1 MKWLLRVLLVIIFAF
16 GLQYTPISYS
26 ENFCSV
32 IYTIIGILFALALNQ
47 IMAFN
52 FIEVQ
57 NDKFI
62 ERHRNRLSKIRNLYI
77 FLFAFA
83 TLALLLKSISLKSE
97 WKWIK
102 LDVKFLIGSYLVF
115 TLIYFIIN
123 FISLARLKD
132 QIDDEIRK
140 MKRNKEIEMLNQ
152 VE

>member
-16 GLQYTPISYS
+16 GLQYTSISYS
-26 ENFCSV
+26 EDFCSV

-52 FIEVQ
+52 FTEIQ

-62 ERHRNRLSKIRNLYI
+62 ERHRNRLSKIRKLYI

-83 TLALLLKSISLKSE
+83 TLALLLKSLSLKYE

-102 LDVKFLIGSYLVF
+102 LDVKFLIGSYLIF

-123 FISLARLKD
+123 FISLAKMKD

-140 MKRNKEIEMLNQ
+140 MKRNKEVEMLS
-152 VE
+152 